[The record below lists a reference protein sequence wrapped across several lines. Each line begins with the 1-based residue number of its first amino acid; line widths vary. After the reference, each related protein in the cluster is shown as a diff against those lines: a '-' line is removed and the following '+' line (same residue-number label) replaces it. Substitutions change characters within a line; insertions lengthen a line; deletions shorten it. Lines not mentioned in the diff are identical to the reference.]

1 MSDLVSTEWVVAPSA
16 TGGAKIAGESFVDS
30 GDAVTKFLSW
40 GACMWGEKGGD
51 YFLVNETTP
60 LPSSLY
66 ADGVALIAATAD
78 PGSSDVGL
86 VVRVAG
92 AVSQGDPALIADAWM
107 TKLTNGTIAA
117 TLTTVSSK
125 NCLDVNIVGGGGGG
139 SSIVDDAAFVI
150 GTSSVTVAA
159 GVYKA
164 TRDSVNDGDAGGLAM
179 TATRA
184 LYVSLESPAGDSLVN
199 DTWNSVVTSDAFPTS
214 VTGTI
219 TSAAA
224 TSSLACSGLG
234 TVSVSLTGDTSGLD
248 FTFQVSNDGGT
259 EWADVYAVRRDT
271 NAFDAGP
278 DGFTLSSATAMWQ
291 VDVKGMTHF
300 RLNPTVAA
308 SDTSLD
314 FVFQGSA
321 GEFTTVPDGQEANTT
336 QVATADLSNV
346 ATSTSSV
353 TLLSANTDRRAA
365 TIWND
370 SATALYVKFGA
381 TASATS
387 CTVKI
392 AADGYYELPQPC
404 YTGIIDAIL
413 SAGSGSA
420 RITEL
425 S

>member
-1 MSDLVSTEWVVAPSA
+1 MSDLVSTEYVVSPAA

-30 GDAVTKFLSW
+30 GDSLTKFLSW
-40 GACMWGEKGGD
+40 GACMWGDKGGD

-60 LPSSLY
+60 LPTSLY
-66 ADGVALIAATAD
+66 ADGVALISAATA
-78 PGSSDVGL
+78 PGASDVGL
-86 VVRVAG
+86 VVRLAG
-92 AVSQGDPALIADAWM
+92 SVSQGTAASISGAWP
-107 TKLTNGTIAA
+107 TKLTDGTLSA
-117 TLTTVSSK
+117 TYTTVSSK
-125 NCLDVNIVGGGGGG
+125 NGLDVNIVGGGGGG
-139 SSIVDDAAFVI
+139 SSIVDDAAFTI
-150 GTSSVTVAA
+150 GSTSVTVAA

-164 TRDSVNDGDAGGLAM
+164 TRDSVNDGDAGALSM

-184 LYVSLESPAGDSLVN
+184 LYVSLESPNGDSLVD

-248 FTFQVSNDGGT
+248 FNFQVSNDGGT

-308 SDTSLD
+308 SDTDLA

-321 GEFTTVPDGQEANTT
+321 GEFATVPDSQQANST
-336 QVATADLSNV
+336 QVDSADLSNV

-353 TLLSANTDRRAA
+353 TLLSANTDRRAV

-370 SATALYVKFGA
+370 SVAALYVKFGA

-404 YTGIIDAIL
+404 WTGIIDGIL
-413 SAGSGSA
+413 SAGSGTA
-420 RITEL
+420 RVSEL

>member
-1 MSDLVSTEWVVAPSA
+1 MSDLVSTDFLVAPAA
-16 TGGAKIAGESFVDS
+16 TAGAKIAGESFVDS

-40 GACMWGEKGGD
+40 GACMWGDKGGD

-60 LPSSLY
+60 LPTSLY
-66 ADGVALIAATAD
+66 ADGVALTSATAE
-78 PGSSDVGL
+78 PGASDAGL

-92 AVSQGDPALIADAWM
+92 AVAQGDPALIADAWM

-117 TLTTVSSK
+117 TLTTVSAK

-139 SSIVDDAAFVI
+139 SSIVDDAAFTI
-150 GTSSVTVAA
+150 GTSSITVGG
-159 GVYKA
+159 GVYKVS
-164 TRDSVNDGDAGGLAM
+164 RDSVNDGDAGALAM
-179 TATRA
+179 TLYRA
-184 LYVSLESPAGDSLVN
+184 LYVSLESPNGDSLVN

-214 VTGTI
+214 VTGI
-219 TSAAA
+219 IGAPAD

-234 TVSVSLTGDTSGLD
+234 TVSVSLTGDTSGMD

-271 NAFDAGP
+271 NAFDPGP

-300 RLNPTVAA
+300 RLSVSSAA
-308 SDTSLD
+308 SDTNLD
-314 FVFQGSA
+314 YVFQGTA
-321 GEFTTVPDGQEANTT
+321 GEFTTVPDGQQANTT
-336 QVATADLSNV
+336 QVDTADLANV
-346 ATSTSSV
+346 AGSTSSV
-353 TLLSANTDRRAA
+353 TLLSANSDRRSA

-370 SATALYVKFGA
+370 SASVLYVKLGA
-381 TASATS
+381 TATATS

-404 YTGIIDAIL
+404 WVGIIDGVWA
-413 SAGSGSA
+413 SATGSA

-425 S
+425 Y